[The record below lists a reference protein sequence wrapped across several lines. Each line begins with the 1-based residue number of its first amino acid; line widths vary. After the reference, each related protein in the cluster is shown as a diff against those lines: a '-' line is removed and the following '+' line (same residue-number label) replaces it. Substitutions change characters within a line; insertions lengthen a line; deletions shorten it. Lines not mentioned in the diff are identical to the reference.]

1 MYTTYVCICST
12 IYILHYTY
20 TTLYPGSHA
29 ADLIIKDHPQPHR
42 LKVFLQLEGKNVG
55 LILPDAD
62 IDVAIEQILLG

>member
-1 MYTTYVCICST
+1 MYVCM
-12 IYILHYTY
+12 YILIHYPY
-20 TTLYPGSHA
+20 LLYPGSHA

-62 IDVAIEQILLG
+62 IDIAVEQVLLG